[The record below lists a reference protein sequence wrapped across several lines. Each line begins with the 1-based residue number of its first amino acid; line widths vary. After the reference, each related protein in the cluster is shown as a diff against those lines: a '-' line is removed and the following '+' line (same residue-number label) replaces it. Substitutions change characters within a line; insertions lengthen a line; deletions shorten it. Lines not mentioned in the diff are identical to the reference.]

1 MCMTYLPP
9 NCDFFVETH
18 PKANEYTAI
27 WMIVQKVVLK
37 YAMTTYYIA
46 VEISEYD
53 IQNVANIAKLNV
65 VPCHS

>member
-1 MCMTYLPP
+1 M
-9 NCDFFVETH
+9 
-18 PKANEYTAI
+18 
-27 WMIVQKVVLK
+27 VQKAVLK
-37 YAMTTYYIA
+37 YAMTTYNIA